1 MKQKLKI
8 MSILLFTILTVGCSS
23 LNLAVSST
31 NSTEVKKYSITMA
44 NYAIE
49 NDKIFIRLAGKTSAS
64 YFMTDSGQRFQI
76 YFVADYDNV
85 NRLSNAKSYYISA
98 RSLNRGGF
106 NEGKITI
113 QKIKLDKNVV
123 SASLEKKL
131 EDKRDSLFFDFIN
144 IEMKKT
150 AYRSLVAMDVDYD
163 KSCVLNKNFSI
174 YTNNKTVGKHCPKGD
189 MPIYGVETIEFNY
202 ATFNIETYAPIK
214 ISDMHKMKHI
224 KKSFTN
230 EQINQIYKIL
240 FTAKPNA
247 KFDNKVVRLKMKMQ
261 HGEVIYVDRDGVV
274 VRGDNFSQLDKENFE
289 RLKNILNLDESNNE
303 KVRR

>member
-8 MSILLFTILTVGCSS
+8 MSILIMTILTVGCSS
-23 LNLAVSST
+23 LNLSVRST

-49 NDKIFIRLAGKTSAS
+49 NGKIFIRLGGKVKGS
-64 YFMTDSGQRFQI
+64 YFRTDSGQRFQI

-85 NRLSNAKSYYISA
+85 NRLSNTKAYYISVN
-98 RSLNRGGF
+98 SLNRGGLY
-106 NEGKITI
+106 EGEVTV
-113 QKIKLDKNVV
+113 QKIKLDKDIL

-131 EDKRDSLFFDFIN
+131 KTKRDSLFFDFSN

-150 AYRSLVAMDVDYD
+150 AYHSLVAMDIDYD
-163 KSCVLNKNFSI
+163 KSCLLNKNFSI
-174 YTNNKTVGKHCPKGD
+174 YTNNKTVGKYCPKGD

-202 ATFNIETYAPIK
+202 LSFNVETYAPVK
-214 ISDMHKMKHI
+214 ISDMDNIKSI
-224 KKSFTN
+224 KKSFTI
-230 EQINQIYKIL
+230 EKINQIYKIL

-247 KFDNKVVRLKMKMQ
+247 RFDNSVVRLKMKMRN
-261 HGEVIYVDRDGVV
+261 GEVIYVDRDGVV

-289 RLKNILNLDESNNE
+289 RLKNVLNLDESS
-303 KVRR
+303 